1 MPPSITQTDLEFSMK
16 AGQRRSR
23 SFSVPVFANLRG
35 VWRSQGYGNI
45 LLIEENRYTLFEETS
60 ISCRKL
66 YTGSIEELSHY
77 YEDLAVSPGGQSFS
91 AHRVTGVAR
100 ISFRRLKALPASAAE
115 SQKHDKKDPEYNF
128 EIFWRTFHEQ
138 YSSFELKGVA
148 WDQAYHTYSPQINA
162 ATSRETLFATMAA
175 MLRPL
180 KDGHI
185 RLHTPWGH
193 YSAGAL
199 PALYQRLTRELEDA
213 NDDRELESYL
223 GDLKEWLRDV
233 IHEDYLANGV
243 SHGGNRLVEWGRLN
257 DAIGYLNIRAMAG
270 QSAKSGKPAADL
282 IAIDGVMQ
290 RVLADVG
297 ELPNLVVDLRSNGG
311 GYDGVALRLAAYL
324 MDRKRLAFTKSARY
338 GNGFTGKQ
346 AIHVTPVSEAYRGN
360 LFVLTSELTASAA
373 EIFVLSL
380 LQHPR
385 LTLIGEPTHGI
396 LSDTLER
403 HLPNGWHLTLSNEIY
418 RAYDGEVYEDVGIP
432 PHIRLNYLG
441 RKGREEGKDPMLE
454 RVLKLV
460 GG

>member
-1 MPPSITQTDLEFSMK
+1 MPPRVAQTDLEFSMK
-16 AGQRRSR
+16 PGQRRSR
-23 SFSVPVFANLRG
+23 SLPVPVFTELRG

-45 LLIEENRYTLFEETS
+45 LLIEEDRYTLFEETS

-66 YTGSIEELSHY
+66 AAGSIEELGHY

-100 ISFRRLKALPASAAE
+100 ISFRRLKALPVSAAE
-115 SQKHDKKDPEYNF
+115 SQIHDKKDPEYNF

-138 YSSFELKGVA
+138 YASFELKGVA
-148 WDQAYHTYSPQINA
+148 WDQAYHTYCAQINA
-162 ATSRETLFATMAA
+162 NTSRETLFATMAA

-185 RLHTPWGH
+185 RLNTPWGH

-223 GDLKEWLRDV
+223 SDLKEWLHDV

-270 QSAKSGKPAADL
+270 QSGKSGKPAADL
-282 IAIDGVMQ
+282 SAIDSVMQ
-290 RVLADVG
+290 RVLEDVG

-311 GYDGVALRLAAYL
+311 GYDGVALRFASYL

-346 AIHVTPVSEAYRGN
+346 AIHVVPASQTYRGN

-418 RAYDGEVYEDVGIP
+418 RAHDGEVYEDVGIP

>member
-1 MPPSITQTDLEFSMK
+1 MK
-16 AGQRRSR
+16 PGQRQNHSL
-23 SFSVPVFANLRG
+23 SAPAFENLQG
-35 VWRSQGYGNI
+35 VWRSQGYGKI
-45 LLIEENRYTLFEETS
+45 LLIEHDRYTLFEETA

-66 YTGSIEELSHY
+66 YTGSLEELNHY
-77 YEDLAVSPGGQSFS
+77 YEDLVVSPGGQAFS
-91 AHRVTGVAR
+91 AHRVSGVAR
-100 ISFRRLKALPASAAE
+100 ISFRRLKALPANAAE
-115 SQKHDKKDPEYNF
+115 ARRHDPKDPEYNF

-138 YSSFELKGVA
+138 YALFELKGVA
-148 WDQAYHTYSPQINA
+148 WDQAYETYRPQINA
-162 ATSRETLFATMAA
+162 NSSRETLFATMAA

-185 RLHTPWGH
+185 RLHTPSSH
-193 YSAGAL
+193 YSAGAQ

-213 NDDRELESYL
+213 NDDRELTSYL
-223 GDLKEWLRDV
+223 GDLKEWLHDV
-233 IHEDYLANGV
+233 IHEDYLGNGV

-257 DAIGYLNIRAMAG
+257 DTTGYLHIRAMAG
-270 QSAKSGKPAADL
+270 QSGKTGKPAADL
-282 IAIDGVMQ
+282 SAIDGLMQ
-290 RVLADVG
+290 RVLADIG

-311 GYDGVALRLAAYL
+311 GYDGVALRFAAYL
-324 MDRKRLAFTKSARY
+324 MDRKRLAFTKSARH
-338 GNGFTGKQ
+338 GDGFTGKQ
-346 AIHVTPVSEAYRGN
+346 PIHVAPASETYRGN

-385 LTLIGEPTHGI
+385 LTLIGEPTQGI

-432 PHIRLNYLG
+432 PHIRLHYLG

>member
-1 MPPSITQTDLEFSMK
+1 MK
-16 AGQRRSR
+16 AGQRRNHSL
-23 SFSVPVFANLRG
+23 SAPVFANLKG
-35 VWRSQGYGNI
+35 VWRSQGYGKI
-45 LLIEENRYTLFEETS
+45 LLIESDQYTLFEETT

-66 YTGSIEELSHY
+66 YTGSIEELSHF
-77 YEDLAVSPGGQSFS
+77 YEDLVVSAGGQAFS
-91 AHRVTGVAR
+91 AHRVSGVAR

-115 SQKHDKKDPEYNF
+115 SRRHETKDPEHNF

-138 YSSFELKGVA
+138 YALFELKGVA
-148 WDQAYHTYSPQINA
+148 WDQAYHTHRPQINA
-162 ATSRETLFATMAA
+162 RSSRETLFATMAA

-185 RLHTPWGH
+185 RLNTPWGH
-193 YSAGAL
+193 YSAGAQ
-199 PALYQRLTRELEDA
+199 PALYQRLTQELENA
-213 NDDRELESYL
+213 NDDRELTSYL
-223 GDLKEWLRDV
+223 GDLKEWLHDV
-233 IHEDYLANGV
+233 IHEDYLESGAR
-243 SHGGNRLVEWGRLN
+243 HGGNRLVEWGRLN
-257 DAIGYLNIRAMAG
+257 EAIGYMNIRAMAG
-270 QSAKSGKPAADL
+270 QSGKTGEPAADL
-282 IAIDGVMQ
+282 SAVDGVMQ
-290 RVLADVG
+290 KVLADVG
-297 ELPNLVVDLRSNGG
+297 ELPNLVVDLRNNGG
-311 GYDGVALRLAAYL
+311 GYDGVALRFAAYL
-324 MDRKRLAFTKSARY
+324 MDRKRLAFTKSARH

-346 AIHVTPVSEAYRGN
+346 AIHVTPASETYRGN

-403 HLPNGWHLTLSNEIY
+403 HLPNGWYLTLSNEIY
-418 RAYDGEVYEDVGIP
+418 RAYDGELYEDVGIP

-460 GG
+460 RG

>member
-1 MPPSITQTDLEFSMK
+1 MK
-16 AGQRRSR
+16 PGQRRSH
-23 SFSVPVFANLRG
+23 SSPHPGFKSLQG

-45 LLIEENRYTLFEETS
+45 LLIEDDWFTLFEETS

-66 YTGSIEELSHY
+66 AAGTIEELSRY
-77 YEDLAVSPGGQSFS
+77 YEDLAVSPGGQAFS
-91 AHRVTGVAR
+91 AHRVSGVAR
-100 ISFRRLKALPASAAE
+100 ISFRRLKALPSSAAE
-115 SQKHDKKDPEYNF
+115 SQRHETKDPEYNF

-138 YSSFELKGVA
+138 YALFELKGVD
-148 WDQAYHTYSPQINA
+148 WDQAYHAYCRQINA
-162 ATSRETLFATMAA
+162 DTSRETLFSIMAA

-193 YSAGAL
+193 YSAGAQ
-199 PALYQRLTRELEDA
+199 PALYKRLIRELEDA
-213 NDDRELESYL
+213 NDDRELASYL
-223 GDLKEWLRDV
+223 GDLKVWLHDV
-233 IHEDYLANGV
+233 IHEDYLANRV

-257 DAIGYLNIRAMAG
+257 EAIGYLNIRAMAG
-270 QSAKSGKPAADL
+270 QSGKTGEPAADL
-282 IAIDGVMQ
+282 SAIDGVMQ
-290 RVLADVG
+290 RVLADIG

-311 GYDGVALRLAAYL
+311 GYDGVALRFAAYL

-346 AIHVTPVSEAYRGN
+346 AIHVTPAAETYRGN

-432 PHIRLNYLG
+432 PHIRLHYLG

>member
-1 MPPSITQTDLEFSMK
+1 MKSTQPISN
-16 AGQRRSR
+16 SP
-23 SFSVPVFANLRG
+23 SVPVSTNLFSTNLQG

-45 LLIEENRYTLFEETS
+45 LLIENDWYTLFEETS
-60 ISCRKL
+60 ISCRKVHV
-66 YTGSIEELSHY
+66 GSIEELSHF
-77 YEDLAVSPGGQSFS
+77 YEDLVVSPGGQAFS

-100 ISFRRLKALPASAAE
+100 ISFRRLRALPASVAE
-115 SQKHDKKDPEYNF
+115 SQRHAAKDPEYSF
-128 EIFWRTFHEQ
+128 EVFWRTFHEH
-138 YSSFELKGVA
+138 YALFELKGVA
-148 WDQAYHTYSPQINA
+148 WDQAYHTYRPQINA

-193 YSAGAL
+193 YNAGAQ
-199 PALYQRLTRELEDA
+199 PALHQRLTQELEGA
-213 NDDRELESYL
+213 NDDRELTSYL
-223 GDLKEWLRDV
+223 GDLKESLREV
-233 IHEDYLANGV
+233 IHEDYLANGIR
-243 SHGGNRLVEWGRLN
+243 HGGNRLVEWGRLN
-257 DAIGYLNIRAMAG
+257 KTIGYLNIRAMAG
-270 QSAKSGKPAADL
+270 QSGKSGRPANDL
-282 IAIDGVMQ
+282 SAVDSVMEK
-290 RVLADVG
+290 VLADIG
-297 ELPNLVVDLRSNGG
+297 RLPNLVVDLRNNGG

-324 MDRKRLAFTKSARY
+324 MDRKRLAFTKSARH

-346 AIHVTPVSEAYRGN
+346 AVHVTPFSKPYRGN

-373 EIFVLSL
+373 EIFVLAL
-380 LQHPR
+380 LQHPS
-385 LTLIGEPTHGI
+385 LTLIGEPTQGI

-418 RAYDGEVYEDVGIP
+418 RAYDGEVYEDVGVP

-460 GG
+460 GGHTHA